1 MGDMMKNV
9 LEIKNVSKKIS
20 KRQILKD
27 ISLEVKEGEIFG
39 FVGPNGAGKTTLI
52 KVMLGLYKMDS
63 GNVKIAGYDIKKDF
77 EKAMEEIGA
86 IIENPEMYGYLS
98 GKDNLAIYARME
110 EGVSDNFQRELIRMV
125 KLGGRINNKVKT
137 YSLGMRQRLGIAQ
150 ALLSNPK
157 LLILDEPTN
166 GLDPLGIKELRDMLK
181 KISKEKNMA
190 VFISSHIL
198 SEIELMCDRIAIID
212 NGEIIEIK
220 DLHDKSKEEKQEV
233 LFEVSFKDKASE
245 VLEKL
250 GYNPLIEDEGIKL
263 LVDKE
268 DIPVINKHLVEDDIK
283 VYGISSKHRS
293 LEEEFIEKTKG
304 TKGQIK

>member
-166 GLDPLGIKELRDMLK
+166 GLDPLGIKELRDLLK
-181 KISKEKNMA
+181 KISKEKNIA

-212 NGEIIEIK
+212 NGKILEVKDMHDKNDTESLRVSFEVDEVNKAKEVLKANNKEVKIIENGIEVFVTR
-220 DLHDKSKEEKQEV
+220 EEV
-233 LFEVSFKDKASE
+233 PDINL
-245 VLEKL
+245 
-250 GYNPLIEDEGIKL
+250 L
-263 LVDKE
+263 LVKE
-268 DIPVINKHLVEDDIK
+268 NIK
-283 VYGISSKHRS
+283 VYEINIEHKT
-293 LEEEFIEKTKG
+293 LEDEFIEKTKG